1 MFCGNCGK
9 KLKEGSNFCGR
20 CGKKVLGDKNNQ
32 NSENNKNINIFMT
45 ILKILKNGLR
55 VFLMLCLLLFILVYL
70 LDNNWFSICFILCF
84 ILLIP
89 KIAGLLYK
97 KFKINRIIK
106 YVIIVLLFIVGLVN
120 ITPASETNNGNSS
133 RDDKNIKENEVVNND
148 RKDEKDVKVN
158 KKEESEIIAAINRNA
173 YIKKNSTGNII
184 LEKEDSGY
192 VATIPFDTFIGYDD
206 ELHCAIDGIK
216 LINALKK
223 SYKETADNKIS
234 KYVLEFYDDDKLK
247 FESIYDN
254 TAKSESINQLTIVD
268 ENGKEKTITQSDIDK
283 YYEELKNQNNSSNNT
298 GTTTTTFDENNINK
312 SITCNNKKITVKKI
326 KRVTKNESSYV
337 PSGKEWIGVYIV
349 FENKSKEDMNYY
361 ESDFNLVNG
370 NGEVIKPMFNIIK
383 GVLDYERL
391 NNGTLTAGGKKE
403 GYVMF
408 DNGSISDKTL
418 SLRVVCEDNL
428 IADDVIKTIKLHN

>member
-20 CGKKVLGDKNNQ
+20 CGNKVLGDKSKK

-89 KIAGLLYK
+89 RIAGLLYK

-106 YVIIVLLFIVGLVN
+106 YIAIVLLFIVGLVH
-120 ITPASETNNGNSS
+120 ITPVSETNNGNSS
-133 RDDKNIKENEVVNND
+133 IDDKNIKENEVVNND
-148 RKDEKDVKVN
+148 KKDDSNAKAN
-158 KKEESEIIAAINRNA
+158 KKEESEIITIINRNA
-173 YIKKNSTGNII
+173 YIKKNSNGKIR

-206 ELHCAIDGIK
+206 ELDCAIDGIK
-216 LINALKK
+216 VINTLKK
-223 SYKETADNKIS
+223 NYKDSVDNKIS
-234 KYVLEFYDDDKLK
+234 KYVLEFYDDDKFK
-247 FESIYDN
+247 FESIYVNAEKND
-254 TAKSESINQLTIVD
+254 SINQLTIVS
-268 ENGKEKTITQSDIDK
+268 ENGKEKTITQADIDK
-283 YYEELKNQNNSSNNT
+283 YYQELKNQNSSSNNT
-298 GTTTTTFDENNINK
+298 ENTTTFDENNINK

-337 PSGKEWIGVYIV
+337 PTGKEWIGIYIV
-349 FENKSKEDMNYY
+349 FENKSKEDMSYY

-370 NGEVIKPMFNIIK
+370 NGEVIKPVFNIIK
-383 GVLDYERL
+383 GVLDHDRI
-391 NNGTLTAGGKKE
+391 NNGTLTAGGRRE

-408 DNGSISDKTL
+408 DNDSIGDKNL
-418 SLRVVCEDNL
+418 SLRVVCQDNI
-428 IADDVIKTIKLHN
+428 IADDEIKTIKLHN